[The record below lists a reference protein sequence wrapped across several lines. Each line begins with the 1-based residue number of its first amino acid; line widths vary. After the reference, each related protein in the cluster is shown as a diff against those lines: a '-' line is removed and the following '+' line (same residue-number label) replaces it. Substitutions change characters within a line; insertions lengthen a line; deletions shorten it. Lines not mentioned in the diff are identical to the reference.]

1 MSEFAES
8 GILRAHS
15 RFVSFVK
22 LSPDVVVVGLVS
34 QISMFCPCLGGQ
46 GFFSDWV
53 VCVWG
58 GGFVFLGPFSLWEG
72 LSGGGGWNFC
82 QFGL

>member
-22 LSPDVVVVGLVS
+22 LSLDVIIVGFVS
-34 QISMFCPCLGGQ
+34 QILCFDPAWGGR
-46 GFFSDWV
+46 GFFPDRV
-53 VCVWG
+53 VCWG
-58 GGFVFLGPFSLWEG
+58 GGFMFLGPFSLWEG
-72 LSGGGGWNFC
+72 LSGGGG
-82 QFGL
+82 